1 MDPSQP
7 PQNQPPTGADTN
19 FTVELAHI
27 TEEMYKKNYELAEKN
42 KTLSLLR
49 KIDAITLSAVTNIN
63 ETSKQV
69 VNVIAGDTDLKSL
82 AIYIFDKDGNAL
94 VKLAVSETEAITNIE
109 KQLNKSL
116 YNGKIFLTD
125 TINLIARAA
134 AEKKGQITHTLFP
147 ILTPGLT
154 QDETTLAQST
164 LGIQSSLIYPLTV
177 RGNVIGVLVFGIS
190 EDEKTLST
198 YRRDLIERLAEV
210 IGISIDNSLLYQ
222 EIQSA
227 NEKLQQLDKLKDEF
241 VSLASHELRTPMT
254 AIKSYLWMALMGKGG
269 QLSEKQS
276 YYLGRAY
283 TSTNRLI
290 KLVNDM
296 LNVSRIESGRISL
309 SMVSTNLEKL
319 IQDVIIEIT
328 PRAQELGIHIVF
340 TPSNT
345 IPSVLADP
353 DKIKEVLINLIGNS
367 FKFTPKD
374 GSITITVS
382 QENGMVI
389 TRVKDTGAGIKKE
402 DMAKLFH
409 KFSMVGSDYLRKQNA
424 QGTGL
429 GLYISKSL
437 IELHGGKIIATSD
450 GENTGTT
457 FSFSLKPFE
466 NPVVGPTATQPAV
479 AQATSPL
486 ISQPAA

>member
-49 KIDAITLSAVTNIN
+49 KIDEITLSTVTNIN
-63 ETSKQV
+63 ETAKQV
-69 VNVIAGDTDLKSL
+69 ANVIAGDADLKSL
-82 AIYIFDKDGNAL
+82 VVYILDKNENTL
-94 VKLAVSETEAITNIE
+94 LKLAVSETELIQQARN
-109 KQLNKSL
+109 QLQKTLFND
-116 YNGKIFLTD
+116 KIFLSD
-125 TINLIARAA
+125 TVNIVAKAAKEKQMQIAP
-134 AEKKGQITHTLFP
+134 TLFALVTP
-147 ILTPGLT
+147 NLTS
-154 QDETTLAQST
+154 DEANKVQTA
-164 LGIQSSLIYPLTV
+164 LGIKSSLVYPLTV
-177 RGNVIGVLVFGIS
+177 RGNVIGVLVFSLS
-190 EDEKTLST
+190 EDASGLSV
-198 YRRDLIERLAEV
+198 YRKDLIERLTEV

-222 EIQSA
+222 EIQTA

-309 SMVSTNLEKL
+309 SMASTNLEKL
-319 IQDVIIEIT
+319 IADVIVEVT
-328 PRAQELGIHIVF
+328 PRAQELGIHILF
-340 TPSNT
+340 TPTNT
-345 IPSVLADP
+345 LPNVLADP
-353 DKIKEVLINLIGNS
+353 DKMKEVLINLIGNS

-382 QENGMVI
+382 QENGMVV
-389 TRVKDTGAGIKKE
+389 TRVKDTGAGIKQE
-402 DMAKLFH
+402 DLSKLFH
-409 KFSMVGSDYLRKQNA
+409 KFGIVGSDYLRKQNA

-437 IELHGGKIIATSD
+437 VELHGGKIVAGSD
-450 GENTGTT
+450 GENKGTT
-457 FSFSLKPFE
+457 FAFSLKPFE
-466 NPVVGPTATQPAV
+466 EKPVAPSATQPGAV
-479 AQATSPL
+479 QS
-486 ISQPAA
+486 